1 MLKELTLKNFRSYS
15 GTRVKFTSA
24 KVLFTGAN
32 GSGKTNL
39 LEAIFF
45 LTMLRSFRTTQ
56 PRDLIRHSEQAFT
69 VSGRL
74 ERGIWQEELR
84 LSYAQNG
91 GRALN
96 RNGDKIT
103 RSSDFIGLV
112 LPVAFIPEDIM
123 LISGSAAYRRR
134 FIDMYLSMLD
144 AAYQNALYQYNSALQ
159 QRNAALKRGIPAKLT
174 AAAFEPVMAENAV
187 YIASRRKFFT
197 ALWGNE
203 VAELLKSEPEAE
215 FSVEY
220 EPDAPYETAED
231 YLRQLQDNRGR
242 ELKRGCTTSGPQLD
256 DFILYL
262 RKQPMRSFA
271 SSGQRRKL
279 AIYLKLAAYN
289 ILRKQLNHNKIELI
303 GLIDD
308 VTGELDAANKQRFY
322 SNLKSADQLFFTFTE
337 PARDEFFSNAETFKI
352 EPDTITA
359 I

>member
-15 GTRVKFTSA
+15 GTRVKFNSA

-39 LEAIFF
+39 LEAVFF

-56 PRDLIRHSEQAFT
+56 PRDLIRHSAQAFT
-69 VSGRL
+69 ISGRL

-96 RNGDKIT
+96 RNGDKLT

-144 AAYQNALYQYNSALQ
+144 SSYQVALYQYNSALQ

-174 AAAFEPVMAENAV
+174 AAAFEPVMAESAV
-187 YIASRRKFFT
+187 YIASHRKFFT
-197 ALWGNE
+197 SLWGSE
-203 VAELLKSEPEAE
+203 VAELLKTEPEAE
-215 FSVEY
+215 FSVCY
-220 EPDAPYETAED
+220 EPDAPYETTED
-231 YLRQLQDNRGR
+231 YLKQLSENRSK

-262 RKQPMRSFA
+262 QDQPMRNFA

-289 ILRKQLNHNKIELI
+289 ILRKNLKQSKIELI
-303 GLIDD
+303 GLVDD
-308 VTGELDAANKQRFY
+308 VTGELDNANRQRFY
-322 SNLKSADQLFFTFTE
+322 TNLRNADQLFFTFAD
-337 PARDEFFSNAETFKI
+337 PVRDEFFGDAETFKI
-352 EPDTITA
+352 EPDKITA